1 MIEYPKQLYRSSY
14 EDTVVVA
21 DSDEEQA
28 ARTEGYEM
36 FAEIF
41 EREGEFPAPV
51 KEKRTRK
58 AAEPAAEPAPTEA
71 Q

>member
-1 MIEYPKQLYRSSY
+1 MIEFPKQLYRSSY

-21 DSDEEQA
+21 DADEESA
-28 ARTEGYEM
+28 ARAEGYEM

-58 AAEPAAEPAPTEA
+58 AAEPDPVAPTEA